1 MSKKED
7 LKLVFDFIADFLKD
21 EKPVETKPVVEA
33 VEEIKQ
39 SKTKSKSDKN
49 IEHMLEIMK
58 RVELKD
64 KMRRTTPVVPLTDR
78 DEDDIA
84 ERDQEIVSRH
94 KNETGRGLNHLKTV
108 LNDAKTM
115 NDLLNV
121 SHPIVE
127 SLEKPGD
134 DIYSHL

>member
-94 KNETGRGLNHLKTV
+94 KNENEIDASYLKER
-108 LNDAKTM
+108 LSDAKTFI
-115 NDLLNV
+115 DEL
-121 SHPIVE
+121 SKTHPIVD
-127 SLEKPGD
+127 SAEKPG